1 MSPQNL
7 TDLISLTLDESV
19 FFSENALISYCCV
32 DPEVENSH
40 LSFLSESKENS
51 SANTRSC
58 GCLGDS
64 PVTTPRNIILNRN

>member
-7 TDLISLTLDESV
+7 TNLISLTLDESV
-19 FFSENALISYCCV
+19 FFSENALISYCCI
-32 DPEVENSH
+32 DPEAENSH
-40 LSFLSESKENS
+40 LSFVSESKENFS
-51 SANTRSC
+51 VHTRSC